1 MIIFEAPLADKSTG
15 TLTDIHSPLELQ
27 LSAVTLI
34 LLQLPEQRYRLLLLL
49 LFKTEVCSTSL
60 KTGML
65 KKNKDVMHMLA
76 KQAGKLYK
84 GFEKF

>member
-34 LLQLPEQRYRLLLLL
+34 LLQLPEQRYRLLLFFFNRG
-49 LFKTEVCSTSL
+49 LFNLTENRDV
-60 KTGML
+60 
-65 KKNKDVMHMLA
+65 KKNKDVMHMLG

-84 GFEKF
+84 EFEKF